1 MNRKQWW
8 ASAIVFFFSANFLWA
23 AMTADNREIFW
34 SVESFKV
41 GIIVLWVLAT
51 IVIVCFVCG
60 LLEKVEGKKK

>member
-1 MNRKQWW
+1 
-8 ASAIVFFFSANFLWA
+8 
-23 AMTADNREIFW
+23 MTADNREIFW